1 NQAISDNQL
10 TDDEKQK
17 IGEVL
22 TNFANSI
29 PEQQNAID
37 QLVSFLTKLQENAG
51 NTKLQ
56 NIIDALNNAKPVLS
70 ILQERVTALNQA
82 IQSGNIDDVKTLL
95 GQVQDAAKNVN
106 SLVSVIDP
114 AQASSTVESIL
125 NQVIST
131 IETAQ
136 GALSKADQI
145 DFDSLLSS
153 TKATVTNAVAIL
165 EKYQKEMPAIG
176 QEIHD
181 ANTMLNGNMA
191 AIVDG

>member
-1 NQAISDNQL
+1 M
-10 TDDEKQK
+10 
-17 IGEVL
+17 
-22 TNFANSI
+22 
-29 PEQQNAID
+29 
-37 QLVSFLTKLQENAG
+37 
-51 NTKLQ
+51 
-56 NIIDALNNAKPVLS
+56 LS

-106 SLVSVIDP
+106 SLVSAIDP

-181 ANTMLNGNMA
+181 ANTMLNGN
-191 AIVDG
+191 DR